1 MISLDNIN
9 LDNLKLDVESKELIK
24 KLILEK
30 KDTNFK
36 IAVLGE
42 FSVGKSAIINNL
54 INKDLLP
61 THSIET
67 TAIPTNIKYSNVEK
81 MIINKFNG
89 DIVEA
94 DVSQLQ
100 SLKANDDN
108 VYEIEN
114 IDVFLNSPEWLE
126 DLEIIDTPGRNTK
139 FEQHKIASQKAF
151 IESDIGIYIMN
162 WKGLSRDDL
171 LYIQEILEYQK
182 NLLFVVNKV
191 DLINESED
199 TSREEI
205 IENIKDNLQQSLGL
219 EFPVIATS
227 IKEENTINQLKNDY
241 ILNSKKN
248 MEVLKNERYEYVLQQ
263 LLNNHIQKLNL
274 ELEKLNLLTTT
285 DNKKLEYEK
294 NRINNLI
301 EDEKI
306 EIQRFIT
313 DISKK
318 INYKKNELIIQYDKE
333 FEKEISTFKREIQDL
348 TTINISDLQD
358 ELTNK
363 MLKIQ
368 EKLKSL
374 SENQLNNIL
383 DDTIKYQP
391 KPINNDEFNKMEI
404 QEFDFTYLQDKYIK
418 QKENTLKKYNDIN
431 ERLNNKNKN
440 FSSNE
445 NDIKLLQDELRNIE
459 EEIEEKYVPQY
470 IQQTH
475 NNVNKNEKLMNV
487 IGIIGDIGVSVALGA
502 LTGGASVAGQ
512 LSAEAAKQG
521 TKAAGKEAAKTTIK
535 VTAKET
541 GKRISKDTLKNTSK
555 KIIQKVALSEKGKK
569 IAAGAVKGASENF
582 KDKVKK
588 ENELRND
595 KMSSQIENNGES
607 NKFVDVLD
615 FVTSPIQSISRNIG
629 KNMDAQALN
638 NLSKKEDMDYKR
650 EFFEN
655 RRYKLEKFN
664 KMERELKELK
674 SEQSNNERLK
684 QKIESKLIENEKNLK
699 LEQQRIEEEYEKELK
714 EKQQQYL
721 YNNLFEQLDIVS
733 EQVKGN
739 MIQWLN
745 IEISELLN
753 IVKQT
758 VPSIQLNKL
767 EELQSTLNNVNI
779 DNQNNF
785 EENQNKIQEINRAI
799 EECKL
804 IIGENNE

>member
-445 NDIKLLQDELRNIE
+445 NDIKLLQDELHNIE

>member
-9 LDNLKLDVESKELIK
+9 LDNLKLDAESKELIK

-42 FSVGKSAIINNL
+42 FSVGKSAIINKL

-61 THSIET
+61 TQSIET

-306 EIQRFIT
+306 EIQRFIK

-333 FEKEISTFKREIQDL
+333 FEKEISIIKREIQDL

-358 ELTNK
+358 ELTNR

-595 KMSSQIENNGES
+595 QMSSQIENNGES

>member
-1 MISLDNIN
+1 QI
-9 LDNLKLDVESKELIK
+9 
-24 KLILEK
+24 
-30 KDTNFK
+30 
-36 IAVLGE
+36 
-42 FSVGKSAIINNL
+42 
-54 INKDLLP
+54 
-61 THSIET
+61 
-67 TAIPTNIKYSNVEK
+67 
-81 MIINKFNG
+81 
-89 DIVEA
+89 
-94 DVSQLQ
+94 
-100 SLKANDDN
+100 
-108 VYEIEN
+108 
-114 IDVFLNSPEWLE
+114 
-126 DLEIIDTPGRNTK
+126 
-139 FEQHKIASQKAF
+139 
-151 IESDIGIYIMN
+151 
-162 WKGLSRDDL
+162 
-171 LYIQEILEYQK
+171 
-182 NLLFVVNKV
+182 
-191 DLINESED
+191 
-199 TSREEI
+199 
-205 IENIKDNLQQSLGL
+205 
-219 EFPVIATS
+219 
-227 IKEENTINQLKNDY
+227 
-241 ILNSKKN
+241 
-248 MEVLKNERYEYVLQQ
+248 
-263 LLNNHIQKLNL
+263 
-274 ELEKLNLLTTT
+274 
-285 DNKKLEYEK
+285 
-294 NRINNLI
+294 
-301 EDEKI
+301 
-306 EIQRFIT
+306 
-313 DISKK
+313 
-318 INYKKNELIIQYDKE
+318 
-333 FEKEISTFKREIQDL
+333 KREIQDL

-358 ELTNK
+358 ELTNR

-595 KMSSQIENNGES
+595 QMSSQIENNGES

>member
-9 LDNLKLDVESKELIK
+9 LDNLKLDAESKELIK

-42 FSVGKSAIINNL
+42 FSVGKSAIINKL

-263 LLNNHIQKLNL
+263 LLNNHIQK
-274 ELEKLNLLTTT
+274 
-285 DNKKLEYEK
+285 
-294 NRINNLI
+294 
-301 EDEKI
+301 
-306 EIQRFIT
+306 
-313 DISKK
+313 
-318 INYKKNELIIQYDKE
+318 
-333 FEKEISTFKREIQDL
+333 
-348 TTINISDLQD
+348 
-358 ELTNK
+358 
-363 MLKIQ
+363 
-368 EKLKSL
+368 
-374 SENQLNNIL
+374 
-383 DDTIKYQP
+383 
-391 KPINNDEFNKMEI
+391 
-404 QEFDFTYLQDKYIK
+404 
-418 QKENTLKKYNDIN
+418 
-431 ERLNNKNKN
+431 
-440 FSSNE
+440 
-445 NDIKLLQDELRNIE
+445 
-459 EEIEEKYVPQY
+459 
-470 IQQTH
+470 
-475 NNVNKNEKLMNV
+475 
-487 IGIIGDIGVSVALGA
+487 
-502 LTGGASVAGQ
+502 
-512 LSAEAAKQG
+512 
-521 TKAAGKEAAKTTIK
+521 
-535 VTAKET
+535 
-541 GKRISKDTLKNTSK
+541 
-555 KIIQKVALSEKGKK
+555 
-569 IAAGAVKGASENF
+569 
-582 KDKVKK
+582 
-588 ENELRND
+588 
-595 KMSSQIENNGES
+595 
-607 NKFVDVLD
+607 
-615 FVTSPIQSISRNIG
+615 
-629 KNMDAQALN
+629 
-638 NLSKKEDMDYKR
+638 
-650 EFFEN
+650 
-655 RRYKLEKFN
+655 
-664 KMERELKELK
+664 
-674 SEQSNNERLK
+674 
-684 QKIESKLIENEKNLK
+684 
-699 LEQQRIEEEYEKELK
+699 
-714 EKQQQYL
+714 
-721 YNNLFEQLDIVS
+721 
-733 EQVKGN
+733 
-739 MIQWLN
+739 
-745 IEISELLN
+745 
-753 IVKQT
+753 
-758 VPSIQLNKL
+758 
-767 EELQSTLNNVNI
+767 
-779 DNQNNF
+779 
-785 EENQNKIQEINRAI
+785 
-799 EECKL
+799 
-804 IIGENNE
+804 

>member
-89 DIVEA
+89 DIVEV

-595 KMSSQIENNGES
+595 QMSSQIENNGES

-733 EQVKGN
+733 EQVKSN

-785 EENQNKIQEINRAI
+785 EENQNKIQEINSAI

>member
-306 EIQRFIT
+306 EIQRFIK

-333 FEKEISTFKREIQDL
+333 FEKEISIIKREIQDL

-358 ELTNK
+358 ELTNR

-595 KMSSQIENNGES
+595 QMSSQIENNGES

>member
-42 FSVGKSAIINNL
+42 FSVGKSAIINKL
-54 INKDLLP
+54 INKNLLP

-94 DVSQLQ
+94 DVNQLL

-219 EFPVIATS
+219 EFPIIATS

-248 MEVLKNERYEYVLQQ
+248 MEVLKKERYEYVLQQ

-358 ELTNK
+358 ELTNR

-555 KIIQKVALSEKGKK
+555 KIIQKVTLSEKGKK

-582 KDKVKK
+582 KNKVKK

-595 KMSSQIENNGES
+595 QMSSQIENNGES

-638 NLSKKEDMDYKR
+638 NLSEKEDMDYKR

-721 YNNLFEQLDIVS
+721 YNNLFEQLDTVS
-733 EQVKGN
+733 EQVKSN
-739 MIQWLN
+739 MVQWLN

-767 EELQSTLNNVNI
+767 EELQSILNNVNT

>member
-595 KMSSQIENNGES
+595 QMSSQIENNGES

-733 EQVKGN
+733 EQVKSN

-785 EENQNKIQEINRAI
+785 EENQNKIQEINSAI

>member
-248 MEVLKNERYEYVLQQ
+248 MDVLKNERYEYVLQQ

-629 KNMDAQALN
+629 KNMDAQSLN

-785 EENQNKIQEINRAI
+785 EENQNKIQKINRAI